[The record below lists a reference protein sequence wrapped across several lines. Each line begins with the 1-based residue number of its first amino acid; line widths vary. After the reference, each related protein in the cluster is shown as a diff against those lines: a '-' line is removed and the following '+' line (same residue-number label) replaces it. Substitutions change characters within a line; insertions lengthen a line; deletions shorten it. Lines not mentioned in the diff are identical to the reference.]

1 MPLTSQE
8 VALANEIGFDL
19 ELCLFVKERAG
30 RRLERATGIS
40 GDYEPKL
47 IDGISFQVRDG
58 DEAERVIDA
67 LQPVLLPKGY
77 RAFWSVRRAPNG
89 LREGDEVVV
98 LKTTDHFAI
107 VRVRQT
113 AGGNYNISNN
123 KLVSTLRSWEKRCRF
138 DVVGASDDWVA
149 LQFRSLPENLCAFA
163 GEVYRFCPD
172 TVEQGVGLINESED
186 PQAFAAA
193 RRLCPKLSR
202 KTLKVLDK
210 DTKAAEQRGGNVG
223 RVFRSL
229 MKAVSEMPQALRL
242 PSTEMGIKLLAYE
255 IKRTKFLFLW
265 WD

>member
-1 MPLTSQE
+1 MPLTSKE
-8 VALANEIGFDL
+8 FALANAIGFDL

-30 RRLERATGIS
+30 RRLERATGTS
-40 GDYEPKL
+40 GDYEPEL
-47 IDGISFQVRDG
+47 IDGVSFQVRDG

-77 RAFWSVRRAPNG
+77 RAFWNVRRAPNG

-98 LKTTDHFAI
+98 LKTTDHFGI
-107 VRVRQT
+107 VKARQSE
-113 AGGNYNISNN
+113 GGDYNISNTEI
-123 KLVSTLRSWEKRCRF
+123 VSTLRSWEKRCRF
-138 DVVGASDDWVA
+138 DIVGASDDWVA
-149 LQFRSLPENLCAFA
+149 LQFHSLPEDLCAFA
-163 GEVYRFCPD
+163 EEVYRFCPD
-172 TVEQGVGLINESED
+172 TVEQGTGLMNESED

-202 KTLKVLDK
+202 ETLKVLDK
-210 DTKAAEQRGGNVG
+210 DTKAAEKLGGKVG
-223 RVFRSL
+223 RALRSL

-242 PSTEMGIKLLAYE
+242 PTTEMGIKLLAYE